1 MPKNF
6 NPHLQAAILEA
17 VENQLADNDPPET
30 RKTYQ
35 RLIREGHSEKDAK
48 KLIGCVVV
56 AEIFSVM
63 KQEKP
68 FDHARFVEA
77 LNRLPEI
84 PE

>member
-6 NPHLQAAILEA
+6 NPHLQAAVLEA
-17 VENQLADNDPPET
+17 VENQLEGNNPPET
-30 RKTYQ
+30 KKTYE

-48 KLIGCVVV
+48 KLIGCVIA
-56 AEIFSVM
+56 AEMFSIM

-68 FDHARFVEA
+68 FDNARFVEA

>member
-30 RKTYQ
+30 RKTYE
-35 RLIREGHSEKDAK
+35 RLIREGRSEKDAK

-56 AEIFSVM
+56 AEIFSVR
-63 KQEKP
+63 KQESLSIT
-68 FDHARFVEA
+68 RGC
-77 LNRLPEI
+77 
-84 PE
+84 

>member
-1 MPKNF
+1 MSKNY
-6 NPHLQAAILEA
+6 NPHLQAAMLEA
-17 VENQLADNDPPET
+17 VENQLAGNNPPET
-30 RKTYQ
+30 RKTYE

-48 KLIGCVVV
+48 KLIGCVIA
-56 AEIFSVM
+56 AEMFYIM

-68 FDHARFVEA
+68 FDQVRFVDA

>member
-6 NPHLQAAILEA
+6 NPYLQAAVLEV
-17 VENQLADNDPPET
+17 VENQLAGNDPPET
-30 RKTYQ
+30 SKTYE
-35 RLIREGHSEKDAK
+35 RLIQEGHSEEDAK
-48 KLIGCVVV
+48 KLIGCVIA
-56 AEIFSVM
+56 AEMFYVM

-77 LNRLPEI
+77 LDRLPEI

>member
-1 MPKNF
+1 MPNNF
-6 NPHLQAAILEA
+6 NPHLQAAVLEV
-17 VENQLADNDPPET
+17 VENQLAGNNPPET
-30 RKTYQ
+30 GKTYE
-35 RLIREGHSEKDAK
+35 RLIQEGHSEEDAK
-48 KLIGCVVV
+48 KLIGCVIA
-56 AEIFSVM
+56 AEMFYVM